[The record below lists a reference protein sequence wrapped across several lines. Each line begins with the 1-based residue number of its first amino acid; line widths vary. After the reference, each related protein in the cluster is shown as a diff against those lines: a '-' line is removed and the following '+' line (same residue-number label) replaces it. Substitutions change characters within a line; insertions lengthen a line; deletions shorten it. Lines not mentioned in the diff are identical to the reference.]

1 MTLEEEVLQNAV
13 QAVVKQI
20 DFNVLADALGW
31 TRVKIAKVS
40 NDTLEWFDDNCQ
52 GEYRYHRDTF
62 IFENPKDALIAKLM
76 LGAV

>member
-1 MTLEEEVLQNAV
+1 MAY
-13 QAVVKQI
+13 
-20 DFNVLADALGW
+20 DFRRRSFTKRSPSSSKRNRLGW
-31 TRVKIAKVS
+31 TRVELVKVS

-76 LGAV
+76 IGEV

>member
-31 TRVKIAKVS
+31 TRVELVKVS

-62 IFENPKDALIAKLM
+62 IF
-76 LGAV
+76 